1 MNVLSALLFLTTIL
15 KYAMIYEYL
24 KIYEKGLEIKTIRNY
39 GGKMNTL
46 FRKMKKAGML
56 FAASAVV
63 FAGTQ
68 AVAKADV
75 NATSIFGP
83 NVYVFDTNDSTE
95 NIQKK
100 VDEIYSKQEK
110 NQFGSERYAIL
121 FKPGTYSQNLHVET
135 GFYTEVS
142 GLGIS
147 PEDTVIGNVNSKAE
161 WMTSRKPNGDINYN
175 ATCNF
180 WRSVEN
186 LTLDISTST
195 SREKQSVWAVSQGT
209 SFRRMNVKGNLAIQ
223 EYGGYASGGFLA
235 DSKISNT
242 ITAWSQQQ

>member
-161 WMTSRKPNGDINYN
+161 WMTSRKPNGDMNYN

-186 LTLDISTST
+186 LTLNISTST
-195 SREKQSVWAVSQGT
+195 SREKQSVWAVSQ
-209 SFRRMNVKGNLAIQ
+209 R
-223 EYGGYASGGFLA
+223 
-235 DSKISNT
+235 KIT
-242 ITAWSQQQ
+242 